1 MKWGEFYRLVADQ
14 PVFSSAI
21 LLAGEVSAGDVRR
34 QLSRWVRN
42 GKVILLRRGI
52 YTLAPPYRKIDPHPF
67 LIANA
72 LKGSSYISLQ
82 SSLAYYGLIPEHTP
96 LVTSITAGRPE
107 RIETALG
114 TFSFFHVRKT
124 WFAGYKRAEVKGGQW
139 VFLAGPEKSL
149 LDLVYLTAR
158 ADGREY
164 LRELRLQNLDRLD
177 REELA
182 RLARESGSPKLIRA
196 AERISLLQEE
206 E

>member
-1 MKWGEFYRLVADQ
+1 MKWGQFYRLVADQ

-21 LLAGEVSAGDVRR
+21 LLAGDISAGDVRR
-34 QLSRWVRN
+34 QLSRWVRT
-42 GKVILLRRGI
+42 GKVIPLRRGL
-52 YTLAPPYRKIDPHPF
+52 YTLASPYRKIDPHLF
-67 LIANA
+67 LVANA
-72 LKGSSYISLQ
+72 MKAASYVSLQ
-82 SSLAYYGLIPEHTP
+82 SALAYYGLIPEYTP
-96 LVTSITAGRPE
+96 VVTSVTTGRPE

-124 WFAGYKRAEVKGGQW
+124 WFTGYKRVEVKGGQW

-177 REELA
+177 GKELA

-196 AERISLLQEE
+196 AERISLLRE
-206 E
+206 